1 MSNLSVTLYQGDKF
15 DNNCAALWPL
25 DKSHLKAIW
34 AFCQSERFN
43 EEVRKIDRSIKV
55 TNQTLLKIPFDLN
68 HWQEV
73 AEEKYPDGL
82 PDPYSDDPTQ
92 WIFHGHPKPSERPLQ
107 VAVARLLGYLWPA
120 ERDDDM
126 DLSDE
131 AREWIERCKA
141 LEHHVD
147 DDGIVC
153 IPPVQ
158 GERAAADRIRDLLA
172 DAYGDDWGEGV
183 LQDLLD
189 EWGYRSGGL
198 EGWLDGATARQ
209 KGKFA
214 QQHNKLFGNRPF
226 IWHVTDEHADGF
238 SALVNYHQLDR
249 ANLERLTYTYLGD
262 WIKQQEAA
270 MERGDEG
277 AEGRLLA
284 AQDLQEELK
293 KIIEGEPPYDIFVR
307 WKEAHEQPIGWDPDL
322 NDGVLLNIKPFV
334 EGDGRPGILR
344 DEPNVRYTKDRGK
357 NPEGAPWGP
366 KRFNRYEDVP
376 DEYKLTDENGEVIE
390 HLTNEVKRR
399 VRDRVK

>member
-1 MSNLSVTLYQGDKF
+1 M
-15 DNNCAALWPL
+15 
-25 DKSHLKAIW
+25 
-34 AFCQSERFN
+34 E
-43 EEVRKIDRSIKV
+43 
-55 TNQTLLKIPFDLN
+55 
-68 HWQEV
+68 
-73 AEEKYPDGL
+73 
-82 PDPYSDDPTQ
+82 
-92 WIFHGHPKPSERPLQ
+92 
-107 VAVARLLGYLWPA
+107 
-120 ERDDDM
+120 
-126 DLSDE
+126 LSDE
-131 AREWIERCKA
+131 AREWVERCKN
-141 LEHHVD
+141 LDDHVD

-158 GERAAADRIRDLLA
+158 GERAAADRIHDLLA

-198 EGWLDGATARQ
+198 QAWLDGATARQ

-214 QQHNKLFGNRPF
+214 QQHNKLFGHRPF
-226 IWHVTDEHADGF
+226 IWHVSDEHEDGF

-334 EGDGRPGILR
+334 EAGILR

-366 KRFNRYEDVP
+366 KRYNRYEDVP
-376 DEYKLTDENGEVIE
+376 DEYKLKDEDGEVIE

-399 VRDRVK
+399 VRENVND